1 MADSTN
7 RIEAALAETLP
18 LLPEE
23 RSWSFRDMLAVK
35 SGLSI
40 ATWGFLLGGATGQLV
55 GFVDGFIA
63 LMFGTATGLG
73 ILFFALL
80 LPVYRYGCES
90 FVFLRSAFG
99 PLGASLLAVPLV
111 LGMVPFS
118 AAILSTMA
126 GAATE
131 EALVALSLFPANSGL
146 PLAAIMS
153 FAVLLVSFLLAARG
167 SDTLRLFNLATVPLL
182 VLLSGGLLVAVF
194 IEAGWDT
201 ILAADPPETRW
212 DRPTRLMLAVELN
225 IVAAISW
232 FGLVGNLM
240 RYGKGVRAATWGT
253 WIGLVPV
260 SLLPATAGLAS
271 SLELGSPDPVQWM
284 TPLVGPV
291 PGLAMLL
298 ILILANVS
306 SAVGLLQ
313 GNVTT
318 IIQNFGAPIL
328 RLGFAGMTGVLCA
341 IAALIIWLA
350 TDALY
355 ARFYSITA
363 TFGAIFAA
371 CIGVTLADRLAL
383 RRSQVDLAGLHDTA
397 GGPYAFWSGI
407 NPVALVAIAAG
418 FATYLAL
425 LEPVSQTPGALFRF
439 TAASLPAI
447 AGAFLAHLVLSRLL
461 TIPAG
466 RGGYPGR
473 RKARGV
479 IHEESPQNEP
489 VCQSSPVV

>member
-1 MADSTN
+1 MANGT
-7 RIEAALAETLP
+7 RIETALAETLP

-40 ATWGFLLGGATGQLV
+40 ATWGFLFGGATGQLV
-55 GFVDGFIA
+55 GFIDGVIA
-63 LMFGTATGLG
+63 LFFGTAVGLG

-80 LPVYRYGCES
+80 LPVYRKGCES

-131 EALVALSLFPANSGL
+131 EVLIGLSLFSADSGL
-146 PLAAIMS
+146 PLSAIMS
-153 FAVLLVSFLLAARG
+153 FAVLGVSFLLAARG

-194 IEAGWDT
+194 IEAGWEC
-201 ILAADPPETRW
+201 IFAAEPPETRW

-232 FGLVGNLM
+232 FGLAGNLM
-240 RYGKGVRAATWGT
+240 RYGESARAATWGT

-260 SLLPATAGLAS
+260 SLLPSIAGLAS
-271 SLELGSPDPVQWM
+271 SLALGSADPVQWM

-291 PGLAMLL
+291 LGLAMLL
-298 ILILANVS
+298 ILIIANVS

-318 IIQNFGAPIL
+318 IIQNFGAPIR
-328 RLGFAGMTGVLCA
+328 RLGFAGMTSILCV
-341 IAALIIWLA
+341 IASLIIWFA

-355 ARFYSITA
+355 AKFYSITA
-363 TFGAIFAA
+363 SFGAIFAA
-371 CIGVTLADRLAL
+371 CVGVLLADRLVL
-383 RRSQVDLAGLHDTA
+383 RRSDANLAALHNTS

-407 NPVALVAIAAG
+407 NPAALIALAAG
-418 FATYLAL
+418 FATYIAL
-425 LEPVSQTPGALFRF
+425 LEPVSQTPDALFRY
-439 TAASLPAI
+439 TSASLPAI
-447 AGAFLAHLVLSRLL
+447 AGAFVVHLALTRLV
-461 TIPAG
+461 TIPAR
-466 RGGYPGR
+466 RGGYDGVR
-473 RKARGV
+473 GARFDV
-479 IHEESPQNEP
+479 SDAEP
-489 VCQSSPVV
+489 AE

>member
-1 MADSTN
+1 MAGN
-7 RIEAALAETLP
+7 AQIEAALAETLP

-40 ATWGFLLGGATGQLV
+40 ATWGFLFGGATGQLV
-55 GFVDGFIA
+55 GFVDGVIA
-63 LMFGTATGLG
+63 LFFGTAVGLG
-73 ILFFALL
+73 ILSFALL
-80 LPVYRYGCES
+80 LPVYRNGCES
-90 FVFLRSAFG
+90 FVFMRSAFG

-131 EALVALSLFPANSGL
+131 EVLIGLSLFPAESSW

-153 FAVLLVSFLLAARG
+153 FAVLGVSFLLAARG

-182 VLLSGGLLVAVF
+182 LLLSGGLLVAV
-194 IEAGWDT
+194 IMEAGWDA

-212 DRPTRLMLAVELN
+212 DRATRLMLAVELN

-232 FGLVGNLM
+232 FGLAGNLM
-240 RYGKGVRAATWGT
+240 RYGQSARAATWGT

-260 SLLPATAGLAS
+260 SLLPSIAGLAS
-271 SLELGSPDPVQWM
+271 SLALGSADPVQWM
-284 TPLVGPV
+284 TPLVGPLL
-291 PGLAMLL
+291 GLAMLL

-318 IIQNFGAPIL
+318 VIQNFGAPIR
-328 RLGFAGMTGVLCA
+328 RLGFAGMTGILCV
-341 IAALIIWLA
+341 IAALIIWFA

-355 ARFYSITA
+355 AKFYAITA
-363 TFGAIFAA
+363 SFGAIFAA
-371 CIGVTLADRLAL
+371 CIGVLLADRLAL
-383 RRSQVDLAGLHDTA
+383 RRSKANLSALHATS
-397 GGPYAFWSGI
+397 GGPYAFWFGC
-407 NPVALVAIAAG
+407 NPAALIALAAG
-418 FATYLAL
+418 FASYIAV
-425 LEPVSQTPGALFRF
+425 LEPVSQTPGALFRY
-439 TAASLPAI
+439 TSASLPAI
-447 AGAFLAHLVLSRLL
+447 AVGFVVHLALSHLV
-461 TIPAG
+461 TIPG
-466 RGGYPGR
+466 RRGGYPSLR
-473 RKARGV
+473 VAT
-479 IHEESPQNEP
+479 IPASDAEP
-489 VCQSSPVV
+489 AE

>member
-1 MADSTN
+1 MADS
-7 RIEAALAETLP
+7 RQIEAALAETLP
-18 LLPEE
+18 LMPEE

-40 ATWGFLLGGATGQLV
+40 ATWGFLFGGATGQLV

-63 LMFGTATGLG
+63 LFLGTATGLG

-80 LPVYRYGCES
+80 LPVYRSGCES

-131 EALVALSLFPANSGL
+131 EVLIGLSLFPADSGW

-153 FAVLLVSFLLAARG
+153 FAVLGVSFLLAARG

-194 IEAGWDT
+194 LEAGWDA
-201 ILAADPPETRW
+201 ILAAVPPETRW

-240 RYGKGVRAATWGT
+240 RYGTSARAATWGT

-271 SLELGSPDPVQWM
+271 SLALGSPDPVQWM

-291 PGLAMLL
+291 LGLAMLL

-318 IIQNFGAPIL
+318 VIQNFGVSIR
-328 RLGFAGMTGVLCA
+328 RLGFAGMTGILCV

-355 ARFYSITA
+355 AKFYTITA
-363 TFGAIFAA
+363 SFGAIFSA
-371 CIGVTLADRLAL
+371 CVGVTLADRLVL
-383 RRSQVDLAGLHDTA
+383 RRSHVDLAGLHDTA

-407 NPVALVAIAAG
+407 SPVALIALAAG
-418 FATYLAL
+418 FAAYLAFL
-425 LEPVSQTPGALFRF
+425 DPVSQTPGALFRY

-447 AGAFLAHLVLSRLL
+447 AGAFVVHLVLSHLV

-466 RGGYPGR
+466 RGGYPGGR
-473 RKARGV
+473 SARLKVG
-479 IHEESPQNEP
+479 EPEP
-489 VCQSSPVV
+489 VQ